1 MPYKITHAKDGF
13 YVYDTVTKKHFSK
26 HGLTKK
32 QAEAQRVAIALS
44 EHKKTGKPTE
54 LFFI

>member
-13 YVYDTVTKKHFSK
+13 YVYDPATKRHFSK

-32 QAEAQRVAIALS
+32 QAEAQRVAISLS
-44 EHKKTGKPTE
+44 EHKKTGKPMNA
-54 LFFI
+54 FFV